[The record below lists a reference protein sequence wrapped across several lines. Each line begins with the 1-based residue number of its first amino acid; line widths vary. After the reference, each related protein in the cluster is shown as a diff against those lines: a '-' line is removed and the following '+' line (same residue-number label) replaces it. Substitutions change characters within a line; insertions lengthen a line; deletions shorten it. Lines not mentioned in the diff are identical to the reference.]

1 MKRFHVHVSVED
13 LDASV
18 RFYSTVFGAP
28 PSVRQPDYAKWM
40 LEDPRLN
47 FAISKRGAP
56 PGLDHF
62 GFQVDGDEE
71 LAELRAQVE
80 RAQMPAVDQAGAR
93 CCYAL
98 ADKYWITDP
107 QGIAW
112 ETFRSLAS
120 IPVYGAD
127 VRRQQ
132 TLATPMATCC
142 EPAPSAGPVIVPP
155 HAHPR
160 RRRSRD
166 PPALGRGLTPC

>member
-28 PSVRQPDYAKWM
+28 PSVRHPDYAKWM

-47 FAISKRGAP
+47 FAISTRGAP
-56 PGLDHF
+56 PGLNHL
-62 GFQVDGDEE
+62 GLQVDSDEE
-71 LAELRAQVE
+71 LTALRAQVE
-80 RAQMPAVDQAGAR
+80 RAEIAAVDQTEAQ
-93 CCYAL
+93 CCYAR

-112 ETFRSLAS
+112 ETFHSLAS

-127 VRRQQ
+127 GRPQHATAAASCCDPAPPTRPVLVPLKPARVS
-132 TLATPMATCC
+132 ATP
-142 EPAPSAGPVIVPP
+142 GL
-155 HAHPR
+155 
-160 RRRSRD
+160 D
-166 PPALGRGLTPC
+166 GGLTPC